1 MASSSRGTLGS
12 TMRGDTGSSLICFI
26 ATATGGPPS
35 KGTRPV
41 SISYST
47 MPTA

>member
-1 MASSSRGTLGS
+1 MSCAKTRGG
-12 TMRGDTGSSLICFI
+12 TGGSLICFI
-26 ATATGGPPS
+26 ATVTGRSPS
-35 KGTRPV
+35 NGTRPV